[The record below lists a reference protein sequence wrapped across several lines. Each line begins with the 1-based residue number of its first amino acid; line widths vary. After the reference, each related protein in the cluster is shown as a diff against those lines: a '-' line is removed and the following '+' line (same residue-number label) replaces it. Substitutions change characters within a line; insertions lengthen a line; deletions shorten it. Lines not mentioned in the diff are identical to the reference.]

1 MPEPI
6 NSIDEYIATCPAEVQ
21 PILEEIRR
29 VIRRA
34 APESEETISY
44 RMPTFTMDGRYLVY
58 VSAWKQHIG
67 VYPIPHLD
75 GTLEQEVSPYRAA
88 KDTLRFPL
96 GEPVPYGL
104 IGRLVVEL
112 VKRRPEEPGEERRS

>member
-1 MPEPI
+1 MPESI
-6 NSIDEYIATCPAEVQ
+6 NSIDEYIATSPAGVQ

-67 VYPIPHLD
+67 VYPIPRLD
-75 GTLEQEVSPYRAA
+75 GTLEQEVSRYRAA
-88 KDTLRFPL
+88 KDALRFPL
-96 GEPVPYGL
+96 GEQIPYEL
-104 IGRLVVEL
+104 ITRLVVEL
-112 VKRRPEEPGEERRS
+112 VRRRSEEPG

>member
-1 MPEPI
+1 MPESI
-6 NSIDEYIATCPAEVQ
+6 NSIDEYIATSPAGVQ

-44 RMPTFTMDGRYLVY
+44 RMPTFTLDGKYLIY
-58 VSAWKQHIG
+58 FSAWKHHIG
-67 VYPIPHLD
+67 VYPIPRFD
-75 GTLEQEVSPYRAA
+75 DSLEQEVSPYRAA

-96 GEPVPYGL
+96 GEPVPYEL
-104 IGRLVVEL
+104 IGRIVVEL
-112 VKRRPEEPGEERRS
+112 VRRRTETTS

>member
-21 PILEEIRR
+21 PILDEIRR

-44 RMPTFTMDGRYLVY
+44 RMPTFTMDGKYLVY

-67 VYPIPHLD
+67 VYPIPRLD
-75 GTLEQEVSPYRAA
+75 GTVEQEVSRYRAA

-96 GEPVPYGL
+96 GEPVPYQL
-104 IGRLVVEL
+104 IERLVGEL
-112 VKRRPEEPGEERRS
+112 VRRRSEERGRRS